1 MSILKI
7 TSTGVEC
14 RPTLPELGWRLSRSA
29 FTRLNSWSS
38 SSSSSRRASWGSNS
52 SSSLGTI
59 SKRFTGS
66 YPSTIMVASLLW
78 RFLGIGILQERPISH
93 RKLSRFVRGQEPG
106 RCHCQPHRKE
116 AEALPKPDAVR
127 PLAELRRHALEGH
140 DPYSREAQHRP
151 QEEGERQRR
160 AR

>member
-66 YPSTIMVASLLW
+66 YPSTIMVALLLW

-93 RKLSRFVRGQEPG
+93 RKLSSCKTAREEHQGGEPSQNVDAPLGRGNRGEPRWVAQGG
-106 RCHCQPHRKE
+106 RW
-116 AEALPKPDAVR
+116 
-127 PLAELRRHALEGH
+127 
-140 DPYSREAQHRP
+140 
-151 QEEGERQRR
+151 
-160 AR
+160 